1 VPLLQAGELNAAM
14 SAREAIMN
22 APDADLEADPVAG
35 AELSMAGIFASTRS
49 MLALGNDNEA
59 AMARAWHPQI
69 PLTGITGH
77 CIRSR
82 AFRLMRL
89 TGH

>member
-1 VPLLQAGELNAAM
+1 M

-59 AMARAWHPQI
+59 EMVGVWHPQI
-69 PLTGITGH
+69 PVTGLPVH
-77 CIRSR
+77 CSRSV
-82 AFRLMRL
+82 AFHYMRTL
-89 TGH
+89 EHPV